1 MKILISEE
9 EGSLRENISESLIK
23 KNDSK
28 DDLRNKSNDTK
39 FWISITQPV
48 AVMK

>member
-23 KNDSK
+23 KNDSEV
-28 DDLRNKSNDTK
+28 DLMNKSNDPK
-39 FWISITQPV
+39 FQISTTHPV